1 MKNIQSI
8 FTGLLLLFILST
20 SDAKAGLY
28 EELQKEEIYWIPP
41 LKPPKPEPDNLYER
55 ILTPDPEATLTKLYD
70 ARFEPYMLIRTSFSY
85 TEEEEYEVELEDG
98 RKLKLNSANMDT
110 SQFGHKFGPALESV
124 EMGMRGRYQNSGF
137 HYHIKMELVPREKDG
152 NRSSDY
158 LKDAYVGWDK
168 YTVFSV
174 DAGRMKV
181 PFSQANMKST
191 DKNNLIYAPVLDILS
206 SKRQVG
212 YKFALQD
219 PWRMLKF
226 TYGIFTSISFA
237 SELIKQS
244 EELLYTYRLDL
255 QGYNILKTFNL
266 LYRDLSFN
274 IGLNAAKTDKSYD
287 TQSEVLYLGADFNLH
302 LFLFTLEGEYLI
314 KNFYQPPL
322 PDGTAKADKG
332 WGWHIDLITHIWPNI
347 IDFIVR
353 IEEID
358 GDEVIRGQSSDLSIG
373 EMSKQKKHWTTF
385 GITAHLSNQVKLQLN
400 YIQRGELEGYRF
412 NNNVF
417 IGLIQFNY

>member
-1 MKNIQSI
+1 MHIKKTLF
-8 FTGLLLLFILST
+8 FTLLLTTFSLNT
-20 SDAKAGLY
+20 YAGLY

-41 LKPPKPEPDNLYER
+41 LKPPKPDPDNFYDL

-70 ARFEPYMLIRTSFSY
+70 ARFEPYMLIRTSFAY
-85 TEEEEYEVELEDG
+85 TEEDNYEVNLEDG
-98 RKLKLNSANMDT
+98 RKLNLESKNMDT

-124 EMGMRGRYQNSGF
+124 EMGMRGRYQSSGF

-168 YTVFSV
+168 FTIFSI

-181 PFSQANMKST
+181 PFSQTNMKPAE
-191 DKNNLIYAPVLDILS
+191 KNNLIYSPVLDILS
-206 SKRQVG
+206 SKRQIG

-219 PWRMLKF
+219 PWKIIKF

-237 SELIKQS
+237 SELIKES
-244 EELLYTYRLDL
+244 TELLYTYRLDL
-255 QGYNILKTFNL
+255 QGYNLLKKFDL

-274 IGLNAAKTDKSYD
+274 IGINAAKTDKSYD

-322 PDGTAKADKG
+322 PDGTLKADKG
-332 WGWHIDLITHIWPNI
+332 FGWHIDLITHIWPEI
-347 IDFIVR
+347 IDLIVR
-353 IEEID
+353 IEEMD
-358 GDEVIRGQSSDLSIG
+358 GDKVIRGASSDLSIQ
-373 EMSKQKKHWTTF
+373 EISKQKKHWTTF
-385 GITAHLSNQVKLQLN
+385 GITGHFSNQVKLQIN

-412 NNNVF
+412 NNNVI